1 MYTVLAGPR
10 RPLFRLGTF
19 WPCPLFASSFP
30 RLLPLRVSSSRLPP
44 LRMAD
49 GGVCA
54 QPRPFH
60 IMNRRTNGQM
70 RQMSGRPSLSHVG
83 RIIICPYAFG
93 ATKSATAP
101 VPSVQVCFRAL
112 LPCKNARPEITPYH
126 KKAQL
131 RFKISCSSID
141 PCPPFRAKRSDKAHY
156 NLRLKIG
163 RRFSRAEPPS
173 RAPGPG

>member
-30 RLLPLRVSSSRLPP
+30 RLLPLRASSSKLPT

-93 ATKSATAP
+93 ATKSATARATVFKSVF
-101 VPSVQVCFRAL
+101 VPFHRVKMHVPKS
-112 LPCKNARPEITPYH
+112 
-126 KKAQL
+126 
-131 RFKISCSSID
+131 
-141 PCPPFRAKRSDKAHY
+141 
-156 NLRLKIG
+156 
-163 RRFSRAEPPS
+163 RRTTKGPTADFIS
-173 RAPGPG
+173 RAPLSILTLRSARNERIRHITIFV